1 MKSDSTLQ
9 TEFCLSSL
17 CIHQIYLT
25 VFHSFTKQLYNSNLH
40 LRARYKI
47 QVTIMKL
54 LLCIHISQ
62 NNIIVA
68 TYNSPSFTCHS
79 HVKVLTHYGINL
91 LMLYIW

>member
-25 VFHSFTKQLYNSNLH
+25 VFHSFTKQFYNTNSY
-40 LRARYKI
+40 LRALTHCSIK
-47 QVTIMKL
+47 
-54 LLCIHISQ
+54 ISQ
-62 NNIIVA
+62 NNVIVA